1 MFSFNFIHMKKII
14 LLLFGTGCLLP
25 LHSQGNTLSGFGTAT
40 STQAKIIAGT
50 GNSEDEVSSPT
61 EGVINTDFVSEAEM
75 KEDLLQMLANFMIY
89 VKNNYE
95 DAATTNSV
103 NESYGYFKGE
113 NTMGS
118 NEQGVRHNA
127 DLSMVCA
134 FLYKYAKDKVILPQ
148 GVTWDDVSNMAKKSL
163 IFAYSSHKANQL
175 KACSDGKYWGST
187 SASDYVWESS
197 LWAMSVAYSA
207 FFQDELLSLSQK
219 QYVYNLIKAEC
230 NYELTRSIPTGYAG
244 DTKSEENGWETNI
257 LACALGLYP
266 NDVLASQWYNRLRAF
281 AINCYSHITDASNAT
296 VIDPD
301 YDQKT
306 VKDLY
311 IGKNLYDDYTL
322 QNHGYFHTS
331 YQNVVIQELG
341 ESFLALKLFQ
351 QGMGGTEIWKTNAL
365 MHNNQNVMDKV
376 LNKLALADGELAM
389 PNGNDWS
396 LFLYDQ
402 ITSYSAMAC
411 FLKDRNALMLENIA
425 YKNIKARQTTT
436 ADGSWLLR
444 PDVGARRMGVQ
455 AHRVMMVWLM
465 HEMASTANMT
475 PASWDDFRKE
485 QEAAEVFPS
494 QNIVRAYT
502 PDRFTCFSWSSGI
515 KSYTGY
521 FAQNSPDKN
530 KIIVPYKANNTGNIL
545 GWYLVNGK
553 TTNATPVVSG
563 IYNLRGNSY
572 TMNGV
577 INTNDASLTNHF
589 ALYSTPG
596 NAFIYIDYVKANS
609 SVTITNARGGLLAVS
624 SDEFTKLKRTVYY
637 ADGDHQSNGA
647 NIKVF
652 ATSWANIDNQIG
664 IITPGSNSMAFGD
677 RAVNNSIYTS
687 KFYPFY
693 SATGRNVNSGD
704 LVDCRRMI
712 YYSGVS
718 AEETRE
724 YAEKTISLTD
734 SLPDGWNGVIAID
747 PDGIRYMLVS
757 NFAGS
762 QLAKMKAISLPEGAP
777 VFSVPTDISGG
788 KSTARFS
795 LPASRSVGD
804 ALRVFVTSGEIIAQ
818 QASDS
823 ISSYFDNNSN
833 DEKTIG
839 LAIITAEGKIT
850 GNILVPAYRR
860 VLVTVENGAFVV
872 TDEGATENIQGL
884 PVKKNLP
891 VELQSERDMAGVN
904 GTKNTSALTFD
915 PDGNYTV
922 EISSTVSNVTAGRGM
937 DLEVRSGYGTGFRTS
952 LSDNSFK
959 WAAPFDESRQISTT
973 EGGKQVARYAVKDN
987 QVYVY
992 LNGSYVDVFD
1002 LASVGNM
1009 NEEGSEEISVN
1020 PEKPANMY
1028 DDINL
1033 ITNPDFANDAHSAAP
1048 TGWLS
1053 DRTLGGG
1060 ANPRIQLRENTTELN
1075 SYPAGKKAFFVRFDS
1090 GGGTYYSYAVTLKP
1104 DTWYEYSFDL
1114 ISWGDAGKN
1123 TQFDFVVSKQ
1133 QNASSDIITTQNMTS
1148 PSVNAVPERCI
1159 ARFKTASSENPD
1171 DVYYLVYKKTTSSS
1185 NIGITDLYLQEK
1197 SIGGLLF
1204 GKNYTDGSADI
1215 HIDYIRVDYSGAFA
1229 PEPDDTTSIENIEN
1243 ADNKS
1248 IIVYSEGKQVI
1259 VKSDGM
1265 IDDVAIYDISGRCL
1279 LKQACNDV
1287 VFSTSLSGGIYIL
1300 RINTGGSYQM
1310 RKFTVR

>member
-1 MFSFNFIHMKKII
+1 MKKII
-14 LLLFGTGCLLP
+14 LLLLGTGCLLP
-25 LHSQGNTLSGFGTAT
+25 LHSQGNILSGLGTAT
-40 STQAKIIAGT
+40 STQAKIVAGT
-50 GNSEDEVSSPT
+50 GNSEDEISSPT
-61 EGVINTDFVSEAEM
+61 EGVINTDFVSEVEM
-75 KEDLLQMLANFMIY
+75 KADLLQMLANFMIY
-89 VKNNYE
+89 AKNNYE
-95 DAATTNSV
+95 DAAATNSV

-127 DLSMVCA
+127 DLSMICA
-134 FLYKYAKDKVILPQ
+134 FLYKYAKDKVSLPQ

-175 KACSDGKYWGST
+175 KTCSDGKYWGSV
-187 SASDYVWESS
+187 SASDNVWESS

-207 FFQDELLSLSQK
+207 FFQDELLSPSQK
-219 QYVYNLIKAEC
+219 EYVYKLIKAEC
-230 NYELTRSIPTGYAG
+230 NYELARSIPTGYAG

-266 NDVLASQWYNRLRAF
+266 NDALATQWYNRLRAF
-281 AINCYSHITDASNAT
+281 AVNCYSHITDASNAT

-301 YDQKT
+301 YDNKT

-311 IGKNLYDDYTL
+311 KGKNLYDDYTL

-351 QGMGGTEIWKTNAL
+351 QGIGGTEIWKTNAL

-411 FLKDRNALMLENIA
+411 FLKDPNALMLENIA

-455 AHRVMMVWLM
+455 AHRVMMTWLM
-465 HEMASTANMT
+465 HEMASTADMT
-475 PASWDDFRKE
+475 PTSWNDFRKE

-521 FAQNSPDKN
+521 FAPDSPDKN
-530 KIIVPYKANNTGNIL
+530 KIIVPYKVNNTGNIL
-545 GWYLVNGK
+545 GWYLVSGK
-553 TTNATPVVSG
+553 TTNVTPVVSG

-596 NAFIYIDYVKANS
+596 NAFIYLDYVKANS
-609 SVTITNARGGLLAVS
+609 SVTITGARGGLLAVS
-624 SDEFTKLKRTVYY
+624 ADEFTKLKRTVYY
-637 ADGDHQSNGA
+637 EDGNYQSNGV
-647 NIKVF
+647 NIKAF

-664 IITPGSNSMAFGD
+664 IVTPGSNSMAFGD
-677 RAVNNSIYTS
+677 RAANNSIYTA

-693 SATGRNVNSGD
+693 SATGRNVTGGD
-704 LVDCRRMI
+704 VVDRRRMI

-718 AEETRE
+718 AEETSE

-734 SLPDGWNGVIAID
+734 LLPDGWNGVIAID

-762 QLAKMKAISLPEGAP
+762 QSAQMKAVSLPEGAP
-777 VFSVPTDISGG
+777 VFSAPTDISGG
-788 KSTARFS
+788 KSIAHFS
-795 LPASRSVGD
+795 LPTSHSVGD

-850 GNILVPAYRR
+850 GNIQVPAYRR
-860 VLVTVENGAFVV
+860 ILVTVENRTFVV
-872 TDEGATENIQGL
+872 TDEGLTENPQGL
-884 PVKKNLP
+884 PVKEILP
-891 VELQSERDMAGVN
+891 VELQSSLDIAGVN
-904 GTKNTSALTFD
+904 GTKNTSALPFD
-915 PDGNYTV
+915 ADGNYTV
-922 EISSTVSNVTAGRGM
+922 EISSAVSNVTGRGM
-937 DLEVRSGYGTGFRTS
+937 DFEVRSGYGTGFRTS

-959 WAAPFDESRQISTT
+959 WAAPFSAISEISET
-973 EGGKQVARYAVKDN
+973 ERGKQVARYAVKDD

-992 LNGSYVDVFD
+992 LNGDYVDVFD

-1009 NEEGSEEISVN
+1009 NEAGSAEIAVSS
-1020 PEKPANMY
+1020 EKPDDMY
-1028 DDINL
+1028 DGVNL
-1033 ITNPDFANDAHSAAP
+1033 ITNPDFANDTHNGKP
-1048 TGWLS
+1048 TGWVA
-1053 DRTLGGG
+1053 DVTMGIGG
-1060 ANPRIQLRENTTELN
+1060 ASPRVQLKEQTTELT
-1075 SYPAGKKAFFVRFDS
+1075 SYPAGKKAFMFRFDS
-1090 GGGTYYSYAVTLKP
+1090 GGGTYYSYPVSLKP

-1114 ISWGDAGKN
+1114 ISWGTGLN
-1123 TQFDFVVSKQ
+1123 VEFNFEVSKQ
-1133 QNASSDIITTQNMTS
+1133 QDASSGVITTQKLNS
-1148 PSVNAVPERCI
+1148 PAVRAIPERYVV
-1159 ARFKTASSENPD
+1159 RFKTASSENPE
-1171 DVYYLVYKKTTSSS
+1171 DVYYLVFKKTVNGSTV
-1185 NIGITDLYLQEK
+1185 GITDLYLQEK
-1197 SIGGLLF
+1197 SIGHLLF

-1229 PEPDDTTSIENIEN
+1229 PVPGTITSIENTESAI
-1243 ADNKS
+1243 DNKN

-1259 VKSDGM
+1259 VKSDEM

-1279 LKQACNDV
+1279 LKQPCNDV
-1287 VFSTSLSGGIYIL
+1287 VFSTSLSGGVYIMRL
-1300 RINTGGSYQM
+1300 NTGGSYHM